1 MDEGV
6 RFELEDEVA
15 ATREEDESKD
25 LVKST
30 HVDCKPRGEKL
41 GFSEFD
47 AGRCVCNLYMRRFTG
62 SSLVCVC
69 RW

>member
-15 ATREEDESKD
+15 AAREEDESKD

-30 HVDCKPRGEKL
+30 HVDCKTRGEKL
-41 GFSEFD
+41 RFSEFD
-47 AGRCVCNLYMRRFTG
+47 AGR
-62 SSLVCVC
+62 
-69 RW
+69 